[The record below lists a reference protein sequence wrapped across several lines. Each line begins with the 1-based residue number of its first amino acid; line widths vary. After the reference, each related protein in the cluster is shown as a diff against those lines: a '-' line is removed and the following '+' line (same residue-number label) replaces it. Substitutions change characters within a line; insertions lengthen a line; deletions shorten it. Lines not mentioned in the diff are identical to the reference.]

1 MNHHP
6 PHIRTIAAVVLVAL
20 GGLLAACGSSSPR
33 ATTAQNA
40 GVRGASEVLAEP
52 TSSTGKNPFMPAVG
66 KDHSGVQPPAAAAS
80 SSGGVASYSGS
91 LPGLYGG
98 TRNIATCDAE
108 KMISYLEQNSDKAR
122 AWAATLG
129 IQPSQIRDYITGLT
143 PVILRTDTRVT
154 NHGFVNGYANP
165 IQSVLEAGTAV
176 FVDKYGEPVIK
187 CYCGNPLTPPIAYSA
202 PVYTGPVWSG
212 FQTTNITIIER
223 SITIIKIF
231 TLYDPSNGKYF
242 THPAGI
248 DFSHDGPYT
257 SGTPTP
263 PPTTGSPNTPAPSTG
278 QPSPSG
284 QTAENPSASFSPNP
298 GHQGDTF
305 VLSASGFAP
314 GANVDVTLTRPDGV
328 VEHYSIS
335 IGSDGTGSYTFS
347 GTSNVVTGTYSAS
360 LTNPATGAHAE
371 ASVEVQPAS
380 GNTGT
385 AGGTTHGGSGAGGT
399 GTGNSGAGSTGT
411 GNSGAGS
418 TGTGHSGAGSAGA
431 GNSGAGNT
439 GAGTTGSGQATPGG
453 TNSSG

>member
-1 MNHHP
+1 MTNHP
-6 PHIRTIAAVVLVAL
+6 PHIRTIAVVVCVTLA
-20 GGLLAACGSSSPR
+20 GLLAACGSSSPR

-40 GVRGASEVLAEP
+40 GVKGASEVRAEP
-52 TSSTGKNPFMPAVG
+52 TSSAGKNPFMPTVG
-66 KDHSGVQPPAAAAS
+66 TDRSGVQPPSAAGS
-80 SSGGVASYSGS
+80 SKGGLASYSGS

-98 TRNIATCDAE
+98 TRNMATCDAE
-108 KMISYLEQNSDKAR
+108 KMISYLEQNSDKAA
-122 AWAATLG
+122 AWATALG
-129 IQPSQIRDYITGLT
+129 IQRSQIRDYVSGLT

-176 FVDKYGEPVIK
+176 FVDKYGQPVVK
-187 CYCGNPLTPPIAYSA
+187 CYCGNPLGPPIAYSA
-202 PVYTGPVWSG
+202 PVYTGPIWSG

-231 TLYDPSNGKYF
+231 TLYDPGNGKYF
-242 THPAGI
+242 THPAGS

-257 SGTPTP
+257 SGIPTP
-263 PPTTGSPNTPAPSTG
+263 PPSTGSPNSPTPSTG

-284 QTAENPSASFSPNP
+284 QPAENPSASFSPNP

-314 GANVDVTLTRPDGV
+314 VGNVDVTLTRPDGV

-347 GTSNVVTGTYSAS
+347 GTSNVITGTYSAT
-360 LTNPATGAHAE
+360 LTSPATGAHAE
-371 ASVEVQPAS
+371 ASVEVQPAAGNTGNSGGSHSGNSGSGNSGSGSTGTGSTGSGNSGSGNSGS

-385 AGGTTHGGSGAGGT
+385 
-399 GTGNSGAGSTGT
+399 GSTG
-411 GNSGAGS
+411 SGS
-418 TGTGHSGAGSAGA
+418 TGA
-431 GNSGAGNT
+431 GNAVPGQVPSGS
-439 GAGTTGSGQATPGG
+439 TGSG
-453 TNSSG
+453 

>member
-6 PHIRTIAAVVLVAL
+6 HHIRTIAAVVLVAL
-20 GGLLAACGSSSPR
+20 AGLLAACGSSSPR

-40 GVRGASEVLAEP
+40 GVKGASEVLAEP
-52 TSSTGKNPFMPAVG
+52 TSSTGKNPFMPTVG
-66 KDHSGVQPPAAAAS
+66 TDRSGVQPPSAATS
-80 SSGGVASYSGS
+80 SSGGVASYSGG

-108 KMISYLEQNSDKAR
+108 KMISYLEQNSDKAT

-129 IQPSQIRDYITGLT
+129 IRPSQIRDYISGLT

-154 NHGFVNGYANP
+154 NHGFVNGYADP

-176 FVDKYGEPVIK
+176 FVDKYGQPVVK
-187 CYCGNPLTPPIAYSA
+187 CYCGNPLTPPIAYAA
-202 PVYTGPVWSG
+202 PVYTGPIWTG
-212 FQTTNITIIER
+212 FQTTSITIIER

-263 PPTTGSPNTPAPSTG
+263 PPTTGSPRTPAPSTG
-278 QPSPSG
+278 QPSTSG
-284 QTAENPSASFSPNP
+284 QPAENPSASFSPNP

-335 IGSDGTGSYTFS
+335 IGSDGTGSYTFT
-347 GTSNVVTGTYSAS
+347 GTSNVITGTYSAT

-371 ASVEVQPAS
+371 ASVDVQPAA

-385 AGGTTHGGSGAGGT
+385 SGGSHSGNSGSGTTGS
-399 GTGNSGAGSTGT
+399 GNSGAGSTGT
-411 GNSGAGS
+411 GSTGAGS
-418 TGTGHSGAGSAGA
+418 GGPGNGGAGS
-431 GNSGAGNT
+431 T
-439 GAGTTGSGQATPGG
+439 GAGTTGAGNTGSGNAVPGQ
-453 TNSSG
+453 TTTSSG